1 MVSPSKNR
9 LEDKRGDR
17 PSRRGFAAMD
27 PEKQRAIASMGG
39 QGGACQGNG
48 SPVHIGRS
56 ACRRAQGGGRL
67 SVGIASI
74 WRKSVARAAPMAPV
88 RFCANPVL
96 RIEQAVLYGAFCYR
110 TQ

>member
-39 QGGACQGNG
+39 KAAHAKGTAHQFTSEEARAA
-48 SPVHIGRS
+48 GRK
-56 ACRRAQGGGRL
+56 GGRL

-74 WRKSVARAAPMAPV
+74 WRKSVARAVPMAPV